1 MRPNPLMAILRDMN
15 ASPTEKARQS
25 NDRANHGQPAEPDG
39 ATLPARLSSGMT
51 FAALRL
57 LLCLAWAIELRDAR
71 AAPPLLVAA
80 ALTPLLTLGLGFWP
94 KLGAGLSALALVF
107 ATTRGADP
115 LSAVFLLSVLIFCV
129 PPIEPHGVVGTRGRL
144 DPGGGFR
151 VTDTM
156 LAAGY
161 AARALAVAGDLPG
174 VLGIQGGLQGALHL
188 QASYLLGG
196 VGLLLGATLS
206 NPALRRFGFFILLL
220 AELYTLTTGA
230 SFGFLPLRLLL
241 IFATFET
248 SLIGPRAPGTV
259 DRVFYDG
266 ACGLCHTA
274 VRCLLAE
281 DTQGALRFAPIGGE
295 TFVSLA
301 VGTAAFDI
309 DLKGELPDSLI
320 VLTADGRV
328 LFRARAVLHATARL
342 GGYARLV
349 AFLLERVPTRLAN
362 AAYDAIARVRHRVF
376 RRPDEACPLMP
387 AYLRERFD
395 A

>member
-1 MRPNPLMAILRDMN
+1 
-15 ASPTEKARQS
+15 
-25 NDRANHGQPAEPDG
+25 
-39 ATLPARLSSGMT
+39 MT

-71 AAPPLLVAA
+71 AAPALLVAA

-174 VLGIQGGLQGALHL
+174 VLGIQGGLHGALHL

-301 VGTAAFDI
+301 AGPPASDPAAAPASDPASAPASDPASDPALDI

-320 VLTADGRV
+320 VITADGLV

-349 AFLLERVPTRLAN
+349 AFLLERVPTRLAD
-362 AAYDAIARVRHRVF
+362 AAYDAIARARHRVF